1 MNFKQIIADIK
12 KKVYYSVYLLVGEES
27 YYIDEIS
34 NFIEKNV
41 LTDIEKEFNQTILYG
56 KDTDVITIVNNA
68 KRFPMMANYQV
79 VIVKEAQNIKD
90 IFDNKN
96 LIHYIKNPLES
107 TILVLCYKY
116 KKYDKRKVFAK
127 AMSAS
132 KKGITFESKKLY
144 ENQIPTWI
152 SNFLKQKEYSIS
164 PKAVVLLSEYLGTD
178 LGKIAN
184 EISKLIIN
192 VPKNS
197 EITPEHIEENIG
209 ISKDFNYFELQNAL
223 GKKDIFKA
231 NQIVNYFAS
240 NPKEHPLVVTISI
253 LYIYFSKTLI
263 YHCLNDKSR
272 NNVASVLSINP
283 YFVKDFQTAYR
294 NYNAKEIITV
304 ISYIREYDMKSKGV
318 NNISTSG
325 GELLKELIFKIL
337 H

>member
-1 MNFKQIIADIK
+1 MDFKQIIADLK
-12 KKVYYSVYLLVGEES
+12 KKVYYSVYLLMGEEP

-41 LTDIEKEFNQTILYG
+41 LTDTEKEFNQTILYG
-56 KDTDVITIVNNA
+56 KDTDVITIISNA

-90 IFDNKN
+90 LFDDKN

-116 KKYDKRKVFAK
+116 KKYDKRRVFAK
-127 AMSAS
+127 AISAS
-132 KKGITFESKKLY
+132 KKGILFESKKLY
-144 ENQIPTWI
+144 DNQIPTWI

-164 PKAVVLLSEYLGTD
+164 PKAVMLLAEYLGTD
-178 LGKIAN
+178 LSKIAN
-184 EISKLIIN
+184 EIGKLIIN
-192 VPKNS
+192 IPKNL

-209 ISKDFNYFELQNAL
+209 ISKDFNYFELQKAL

-240 NPKEHPLVVTISI
+240 NQKEHPLVVTIPI
-253 LYIYFSKTLI
+253 LYTYFSKTLI

-283 YFVKDFQTAYR
+283 YFVMDYQIAGR
-294 NYNAKEIITV
+294 NYNIKKIITI
-304 ISYIREYDMKSKGV
+304 ISYLREYDLKSKGV
-318 NNISTSG
+318 GSISTSK
-325 GELLKELIFKIL
+325 GELLKELVFKIL